1 MYVADESD
9 DKVYTYNMPEA
20 IDARLES
27 LTLSG
32 VDFGEFSPGRTEYTG
47 VAAEGATETTV
58 EAKAVQDDATV
69 AIELSR
75 AGADTDGQQAAASGG
90 VTVIVKV
97 TSADGSRTR
106 TYRVT
111 IGDPA
116 DCMVGLT
123 ESRFN
128 SVTYEGG
135 SVPDLEACA
144 VQLGVEALYA
154 LVEEQYVSLIRG
166 GARAREPFVRRAV
179 PRGRARRGV
188 DDREAQPAGAGSRAL
203 AQPLLRGSPPRTC
216 GAPRVA
222 LARFPPCIFQP

>member
-75 AGADTDGQQAAASGG
+75 AGADTDGRQAAASGG
-90 VTVIVKV
+90 VTVIVTV

-123 ESRFN
+123 ASRFN

-144 VQLGVEALYA
+144 VHLGVEALYA
-154 LVEEQYVSLIRG
+154 LIDERYVSLIV
-166 GARAREPFVRRAV
+166 GAPEFVNRSFVERF
-179 PRGRARRGV
+179 PEGV
-188 DDREAQPAGAGSRAL
+188 PAGASMIAKRSL
-203 AQPLLRGSPPRTC
+203 PEPDP
-216 GAPRVA
+216 APE
-222 LARFPPCIFQP
+222 